1 MASIDSLIIS
11 EVKRNSIDFTYQL
24 SATNIDDGTVGS
36 SVFKDNLISFI
47 VSSEDDAVYC
57 NLVNSGK
64 GSCNYYYF
72 NKTIKQLT
80 GVLTYQIQTYL
91 REWVMQTDLTRQ
103 VEEQSSD
110 INNYRPNEIKP
121 LNDFV
126 AERYELYDTLP
137 PDINGNYTFKYNY
150 YVYYNQPVLQSTS
163 QDNYTTKLS
172 VNYFPHP
179 YPNINDK
186 FSFNNCISNQTKWE
200 TKKSISTAITNIKEF
215 YTVVNQLWYYF
226 YQSNIFI
233 DTCPSFTKGSNSN
246 YITAE
251 GVNAIY
257 KFLGATYPSRQ
268 NKDGEIISEGTKFEK
283 DKDYVSAIMFTTL
296 ADRLNDL
303 L

>member
-1 MASIDSLIIS
+1 MASIDSLIVS
-11 EVKRNSIDFTYQL
+11 EVKRNSINFTYQL
-24 SATNIDDGTVGS
+24 SATNIDSGLIGNN
-36 SVFKDNLISFI
+36 VFKDNLISFI

-57 NLVNSGK
+57 SLVNSGT

-80 GVLTYQIQTYL
+80 GTLTYQTQTYL
-91 REWVMQTDLTRQ
+91 REWVMQTALTRQ

-110 INNYRPNEIKP
+110 ITSYRPNEIKP
-121 LNDFV
+121 LNNSI

-137 PDINGNYTFKYNY
+137 PDANGNYTFKYNY

-163 QDNYTTKLS
+163 DDYSTTLSANYI
-172 VNYFPHP
+172 PHP
-179 YPNINDK
+179 YPDTNDK

-200 TKKSISTAITNIKEF
+200 VKQSIATAITNIKEF
-215 YTVVNQLWYYF
+215 YTVVNQLQYYF
-226 YQSNIFI
+226 NQSTFVS
-233 DTCPSFTKGSNSN
+233 TCPLFTKGSSLN

-257 KFLGATYPSRQ
+257 EFLGATYPSRQ
-268 NKDGEIISEGTKFEK
+268 NKEGEIISQGIRFEK